1 VAAVLAV
8 VAIAAALAL
17 AVAAVTRNEGLA
29 ALRAAQV
36 VRVPDPDIEPAGY
49 KQPEGVARPSRSL
62 GPPST
67 HSIFPLP
74 SRYEAV
80 ERLERFEHLVDQSR
94 KAHSRFYH
102 PALG

>member
-62 GPPST
+62 GPPLHT
-67 HSIFPLP
+67 FHYFHYL
-74 SRYEAV
+74 RV
-80 ERLERFEHLVDQSR
+80 TKQLNVLND
-94 KAHSRFYH
+94 
-102 PALG
+102 LNT